1 MKVTKKKNTS
11 KKMLIMD
18 SKRINDCS
26 LRIAYQIFESNINE
40 KEIIIIG
47 IKKNGYTYA
56 KKISEYIKSISKIQ
70 INLISIEFNKKIP
83 LKGYSSSNELK
94 QVKNKSVVLIDD
106 VLDSGKTLIYG
117 VKFLLEFPVK
127 KLKTAVLVNRNHKDY
142 PVKADFKGISLSTS
156 LNENIS
162 VELNNNDEGVYLS

>member
-1 MKVTKKKNTS
+1 MKVNNKKNNS
-11 KKMLIMD
+11 KRMLIMD

-47 IKKNGYTYA
+47 IKQNGYTYA
-56 KKISEYIKSISKIQ
+56 KKISKYLKSISRIR
-70 INLISIEFNKKIP
+70 INLISIEFNKKKP
-83 LKGYSSSNELK
+83 LKGYLSSNELN
-94 QVKNKSVVLIDD
+94 QIKNKSVVLIDD

-117 VKFLLEFPVK
+117 VKFLIEFPVK
-127 KLKTAVLVNRNHKDY
+127 KLKTAVLVNRNHKNY

-156 LNENIS
+156 VNEIIS
-162 VELNNNDEGVYLS
+162 VELNSKDEGVYLS

>member
-1 MKVTKKKNTS
+1 MKVTKRKNTS
-11 KKMLIMD
+11 KRMLIMD

-56 KKISEYIKSISKIQ
+56 KKIAECLKSISKIQ
-70 INLISIEFNKKIP
+70 INLISIEFNKKNP
-83 LKGYSSSNELK
+83 LKGYSSSNKLK

-156 LNENIS
+156 LNEIIS
-162 VELNNNDEGVYLS
+162 VELNNKDEGVYLS

>member
-11 KKMLIMD
+11 KRMLIMD

-56 KKISEYIKSISKIQ
+56 KKISEYLKSISKIQ
-70 INLISIEFNKKIP
+70 INLISIEFNKKNP
-83 LKGYSSSNELK
+83 LKGSSSSNELK

-156 LNENIS
+156 LNEIIS
-162 VELNNNDEGVYLS
+162 VELNNKDEGVYLS